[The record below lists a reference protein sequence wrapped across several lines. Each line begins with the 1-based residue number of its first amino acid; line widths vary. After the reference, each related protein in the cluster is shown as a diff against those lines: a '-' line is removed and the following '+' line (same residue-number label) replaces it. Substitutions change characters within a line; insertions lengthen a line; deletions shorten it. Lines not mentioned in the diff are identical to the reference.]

1 MISTMKVNSP
11 QDPSNKPIQP
21 DVLLTPTSG
30 DIQEGK
36 DIHLSYFLSH

>member
-1 MISTMKVNSP
+1 MKVNSP
-11 QDPSNKPIQP
+11 HDSSNKSILPT
-21 DVLLTPTSG
+21 VLLTPTSG